1 MPILKD
7 FLSRRISPP
16 ITHRFQSRHTSAPF
30 NSTPDAFQLH
40 PDIIARTERPV
51 QTGGA
56 YGARPDL
63 VLDPRLYPALE
74 AWLFDAGVDDD
85 ADAEDGVGQS
95 VGQKKV
101 RTTSD
106 GYGVAGYRAAL
117 RPKHSR
123 VFSRPNGEPWD
134 VSELSRAFS
143 RAAVRLTGKKTNPHL
158 VRDMVITHV
167 RGEGIASDAELE
179 ALSLYMG
186 HSIAMQKGTYDRRTS
201 AQKVA
206 PAIDLLERAW
216 SGGGGVKR
224 GGATAK

>member
-1 MPILKD
+1 
-7 FLSRRISPP
+7 
-16 ITHRFQSRHTSAPF
+16 
-30 NSTPDAFQLH
+30 
-40 PDIIARTERPV
+40 
-51 QTGGA
+51 
-56 YGARPDL
+56 L

-74 AWLFDAGVDDD
+74 AWLFDAGWRDDD
-85 ADAEDGVGQS
+85 ADAEVDRAGGGVVAVSDTECGGGVGHRHR
-95 VGQKKV
+95 VGQQHAS
-101 RTTSD
+101 SD

-117 RPKHSR
+117 RPKHRR

-206 PAIDLLERAW
+206 PAIGLMSAINARAA
-216 SGGGGVKR
+216 GGGGGS
-224 GGATAK
+224 GGEKNR

>member
-1 MPILKD
+1 
-7 FLSRRISPP
+7 
-16 ITHRFQSRHTSAPF
+16 
-30 NSTPDAFQLH
+30 
-40 PDIIARTERPV
+40 
-51 QTGGA
+51 
-56 YGARPDL
+56 L

-74 AWLFDAGVDDD
+74 AWLFDAGVDDA

-95 VGQKKV
+95 VGQKV

-117 RPKHSR
+117 RPKHRR

-206 PAIDLLERAW
+206 PAIGLMSAINARAAGGV
-216 SGGGGVKR
+216 GGGWGGEKKR
-224 GGATAK
+224 